1 MDLRRAVAAEL
12 HHKEL
17 PGPAEGE
24 GVPSDEVGSFVT
36 AAE

>member
-12 HHKEL
+12 YHKEL

-24 GVPSDEVGSFVT
+24 GVPSEVGSFVT